1 LSGNRSV
8 SFAPDESIFGAV
20 LIGGA
25 SSRMGR
31 SKQNLVIEGRTMSE
45 VAVEALEGVV
55 ERVVIAGAGPVSR
68 TLRRL
73 ERVADVVGVSG
84 PMAGVLAVMRWAPS
98 AAWVVV
104 ACDMPQVSPAAV
116 RWLIDQRG
124 PGVQAVLPRLRERG
138 VETLLALYEP
148 AALHALEELA
158 AADRWALHR
167 LVGRP
172 GVVCP
177 IPPPDLAPAWK
188 NVNTPE
194 QFRAFRDLVVS

>member
-1 LSGNRSV
+1 MSGDRSV
-8 SFAPDESIFGAV
+8 SFEPVASICGAV

-25 SSRMGR
+25 SSRMGCL
-31 SKQNLVIEGRTMSE
+31 KQHLLIEGRTMAE
-45 VAVEALEGVV
+45 VAVEALEDVA
-55 ERVVIAGAGPVSR
+55 ERVVIAGAGPVPK

-73 ERVADVVGVSG
+73 ERVADPVGVSG
-84 PMAGVLAVMRWAPS
+84 PMAGVLAAMRRATS

-104 ACDMPQVSPAAV
+104 ACDMPHVAPAAV

-124 PGVQAVLPRLRERG
+124 RGVQAVLPRVGEEG
-138 VETLLALYEP
+138 VEPLLALYEP
-148 AALHALEELA
+148 AVLQTLEELA
-158 AADRWALHR
+158 AAGRWALHG

-177 IPPPDLAPAWK
+177 IPPPDLAGAWK